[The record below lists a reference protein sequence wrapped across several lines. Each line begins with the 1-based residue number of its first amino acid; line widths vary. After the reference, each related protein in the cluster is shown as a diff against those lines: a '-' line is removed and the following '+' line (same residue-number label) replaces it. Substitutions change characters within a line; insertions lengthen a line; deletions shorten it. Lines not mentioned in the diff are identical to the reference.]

1 MWTPIE
7 RQKIEDGGSF
17 KMTYNQVKG
26 SAEYIMAQ
34 TRLRPKTA
42 IILGTGLNPITA
54 DIENAVRIPYKN
66 IPRWNDTVNRS
77 HEGMLVIGTLDKTPV
92 AVMSGRLHYYE
103 GNSFAE
109 CAYPVAVFKAM
120 GIEKIIVTNAAG
132 GINKEY
138 SAGDFVLISDH
149 IKFFD
154 DSPLRG
160 EDATMFGTGRFFDM
174 NDVYSEYLRNR
185 VTGAFADETGV
196 SLRSGVYAY
205 MPGPQFETPAEIRML
220 RTLGADLVGMSTVP
234 EVIMAA
240 ACNIKVL
247 GISVVTNMAAGVLDR
262 PLTIK
267 EVDETC
273 SAVSEK
279 FKALLHTAVRILE
292 EEK

>member
-1 MWTPIE
+1 
-7 RQKIEDGGSF
+7 
-17 KMTYNQVKG
+17 MTYNQVKG

-34 TRLRPKTA
+34 TRLRPKIA
-42 IILGTGLNPITA
+42 VILGTGLNLLTA
-54 DIENAVRIPYKN
+54 DIENATRIPYKN
-66 IPRWNDTVNRS
+66 IPRWNDTVNKS
-77 HEGMLVIGTLDKTPV
+77 HEGTLIIGTLDKIPV

-120 GIEKIIVTNAAG
+120 GIEKIIITNAAG
-132 GINKEY
+132 GINKDY

-160 EDATMFGTGRFFDM
+160 EDASMFGTGRFFDM
-174 NDVYSEYLRNR
+174 TNTYSEYLRNR
-185 VTGAFADETGV
+185 VVGAFENETGM
-196 SLRSGVYAY
+196 SLKSGIYAY

-247 GISVVTNMAAGVLDR
+247 GVSVVTNMAAGVLER
-262 PLTIK
+262 PLTIE
-267 EVDETC
+267 EVDKTC
-273 SAVSEK
+273 LAAAEN
-279 FKALLHTAVRILE
+279 FKALLHTAVRILG